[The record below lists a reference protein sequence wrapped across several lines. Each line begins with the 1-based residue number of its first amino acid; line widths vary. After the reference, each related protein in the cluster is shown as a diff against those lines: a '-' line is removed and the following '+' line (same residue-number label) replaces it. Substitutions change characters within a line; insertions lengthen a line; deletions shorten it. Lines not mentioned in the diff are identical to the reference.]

1 METFEIFAE
10 MSIAMLGFSGLMVA
24 ISDVSSIVVARVKG
38 LLFFA
43 SIAAICS
50 VIPLTG
56 LSLTLC
62 SLVYIVLVLAMN
74 VWSYI
79 NFFLNPQ
86 AQASKGIYISLTA
99 ALISA
104 IIVLTYCIFYKN
116 DLLLDAYIGAI
127 SVALLC
133 SGTFF
138 VRMVL
143 FLVSEKGEST

>member
-50 VIPLTG
+50 VIPHYW

>member
-56 LSLTLC
+56 LEF
-62 SLVYIVLVLAMN
+62 
-74 VWSYI
+74 
-79 NFFLNPQ
+79 NFMLPRIHRISACDERLELHQ
-86 AQASKGIYISLTA
+86 LLSQPPGASKQG
-99 ALISA
+99 
-104 IIVLTYCIFYKN
+104 
-116 DLLLDAYIGAI
+116 DLH
-127 SVALLC
+127 
-133 SGTFF
+133 
-138 VRMVL
+138 
-143 FLVSEKGEST
+143 